1 MTPMPTAKIN
11 VSDRKIDSSL
21 FSDIE
26 RDLIGFEVEIVGEVI
41 QIMSILDFS
50 GDYRNK
56 SVN

>member
-11 VSDRKIDSSL
+11 VSDRKIVSSL
-21 FSDIE
+21 FSDSE